1 MEYKGDFKEQT
12 PFWSG
17 KKANPVASN
26 PSTST
31 APWNSSRLHFR
42 PKCNPKFAH
51 GELKISR
58 HPSFELLR
66 RIDYS
71 TTRFHSSWLQTSRNF
86 EFINISCRTS
96 GECAVLRQIHLR
108 YLRNVLPFYEWRSID
123 INELTALLSA
133 VELGYVVLLSDAID
147 ACILSIYPFKQE
159 LKISTANSGTGLL
172 PLIVSKNFPS
182 TTFFILDF

>member
-1 MEYKGDFKEQT
+1 MC
-12 PFWSG
+12 S
-17 KKANPVASN
+17 VA
-26 PSTST
+26 P
-31 APWNSSRLHFR
+31 NSSPLPAKR
-42 PKCNPKFAH
+42 PP
-51 GELKISR
+51 
-58 HPSFELLR
+58 LLR
-66 RIDYS
+66 M
-71 TTRFHSSWLQTSRNF
+71 
-86 EFINISCRTS
+86 
-96 GECAVLRQIHLR
+96 A
-108 YLRNVLPFYEWRSID
+108 ID